1 MSNIETLYPH
11 GGYIFKLHFDF
22 DWKTLYPICKEL
34 VNSELAY
41 SPLVKNGK
49 SSHMNKLSPHKI
61 EEFRPYYSWLSSL
74 IKEIFTKNC
83 EYSEDVMDYFV
94 ANSWVNV
101 QGYDGHTTIHNHANV
116 FMVATAYLN
125 LPKDGGF
132 FECVDPLEYNKSNQY
147 HDDPNWMWKEV
158 PAITGDV
165 LVFPGWLKHRTQ
177 VNNAHSKLLIDDN
190 GVGHEENSSEDR
202 WVLTTNFT
210 QEFKEIV

>member
-1 MSNIETLYPH
+1 ME
-11 GGYIFKLHFDF
+11 
-22 DWKTLYPICKEL
+22 
-34 VNSELAY
+34 
-41 SPLVKNGK
+41 
-49 SSHMNKLSPHKI
+49 
-61 EEFRPYYSWLSSL
+61 
-74 IKEIFTKNC
+74 
-83 EYSEDVMDYFV
+83 YFV

-101 QGYDGHTTIHNHANV
+101 QGNGGHTTVHNHANV

-125 LPKDGGF
+125 LPKNGGF

-190 GVGHEENSSEDR
+190 GVGHEESSSEDR